1 MSIEHIKQ
9 LLIEQNILNQEGCI
23 KLDLANISF
32 PVKSKDII
40 GGALQEWFENWMLKN
55 SILFTKPENSQEP
68 PDFFLENGEHLEVK
82 VFNADANPGFDIANF
97 DAYTR
102 SLLQHP
108 ERLDA
113 HHLVF
118 GYVSKNALFKIT
130 NFWVKKVWEMTGT
143 SKLNVLALQ
152 VKQNSPVNIRP
163 KDWRGK
169 SELFS
174 SRREFVIALD
184 QALIKFHPER
194 YIDWFSQVETA
205 YREKTGNSL

>member
-1 MSIEHIKQ
+1 MSIEYIKQ
-9 LLIEQNILNQEGCI
+9 LLIEQNILNQEGSI

-32 PVKSKDII
+32 PIKSKDII
-40 GGALQEWFENWMLKN
+40 GGSLQEWFENWMLKN
-55 SILFTKPENSQEP
+55 GISFTKPQNSQEP
-68 PDFFLENGEHLEVK
+68 PDFFLENGEHLELK
-82 VFNADANPGFDIANF
+82 VFNSDATPGFDIANF

-113 HHLVF
+113 HHLIF
-118 GYVSKNALFKIT
+118 GYKSQGGFFKIT
-130 NFWVKKVWEMTGT
+130 DFWVKKVWEMTGT

-152 VKQNSPVNIRP
+152 VKQSSPVNIRP

-169 SELFS
+169 SDIFL

-184 QALIKFHPER
+184 QALIKFHPTR
-194 YIDWFSQVETA
+194 YTHWLSQVETA
-205 YREKTGNSL
+205 YREKTGNPL